1 MITLS
6 HHLEYL
12 LAAFAQGE
20 AAGGMVLDGAAC
32 RDVAAGLRIMLASA
46 SVLERHA
53 RAGLSA
59 GERPAPRRRTH
70 ADQTA
75 IVGDNVVTYL
85 PWFERVQPGV
95 MQP

>member
-20 AAGGMVLDGAAC
+20 VAGGMVLDGAAC

-53 RAGLSA
+53 RASLSA
-59 GERPAPRRRTH
+59 GERPDVRRRI
-70 ADQTA
+70 ALDQVA
-75 IVGDNVVTYL
+75 VLRDNVVTYL
-85 PWFERVQPGV
+85 PWQPGV